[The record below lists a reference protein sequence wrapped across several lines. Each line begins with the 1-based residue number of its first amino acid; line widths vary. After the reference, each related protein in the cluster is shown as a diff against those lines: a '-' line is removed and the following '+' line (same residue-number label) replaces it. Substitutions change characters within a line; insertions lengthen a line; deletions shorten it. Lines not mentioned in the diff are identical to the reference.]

1 MRTILVTGAS
11 RGLGA
16 AIAKLFLD
24 KGDLVYINYNKS
36 EKEAYNLF
44 QKYPYARLIKAD
56 VSSETEVKNMIRVIK
71 EEVGSLDVIINNAG
85 IAIDTTL
92 DDKTVANFNKI
103 LNTNLI
109 GPFLVIKYARSL
121 LNNNSNVI
129 NISST
134 NGIDTYY
141 PYSMDY
147 DASKAGLISL
157 THNMAVE
164 LAPIRV
170 NAVAPGWIN
179 TSMNKELDKEYIE
192 EECENILL
200 KRFAEPKEI
209 AEVVFFLASDKASY
223 INNTVL
229 RVDGG
234 IK

>member
-129 NISST
+129 NISSNT
-134 NGIDTYY
+134 GIDAYY
-141 PYSMDY
+141 PYGMDY

-170 NAVAPGWIN
+170 NAIAPGWIN

-192 EECENILL
+192 EECQNILL